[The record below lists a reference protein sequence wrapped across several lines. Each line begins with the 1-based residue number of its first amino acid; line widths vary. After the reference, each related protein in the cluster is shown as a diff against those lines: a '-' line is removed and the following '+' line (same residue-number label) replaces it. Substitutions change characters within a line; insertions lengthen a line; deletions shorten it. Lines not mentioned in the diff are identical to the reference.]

1 MRPPISAK
9 TRIAGVVGAPVRHSL
24 SPLIHNAWL
33 ESAGLD
39 AVYAAFEPPADRFA
53 AFIDGL
59 RGGVVLGLNVTVPFK
74 ETALA
79 MADEASARSKRAG
92 AANLLRFEPDG
103 RVLADNTDG
112 EGLLAALAAQA
123 PSLDLTAGPALVLG
137 AGGAARGAVAAL
149 LDAGAPKV
157 RLVNRTQSRAGAL
170 AASLNGPIEV
180 CASAAPAALS
190 DVALIVNATT
200 LGLGGGAGPEIDF
213 ADAAPTTVVMDMV
226 YRPLRTQFLGAAAR
240 RGLATA
246 DGLEMLIGQA
256 APSFEAFFGA
266 RPPALDVR
274 SLCLRA
280 LQETP

>member
-1 MRPPISAK
+1 MKPPISAK
-9 TRIAGVVGAPVRHSL
+9 TRIAGVAGAPVRHSL

-33 ESAGLD
+33 EAAGLD
-39 AVYAAFEPPADRFA
+39 AIYAAFEPPADRFA
-53 AFIDGL
+53 AFVDGL
-59 RGGVVLGLNVTVPFK
+59 RGGVALGLNVTVPFK

-79 MADEASARSKRAG
+79 MADEASDRARRAG
-92 AANLLRFEPDG
+92 AANLLRLEADG

-112 EGLLAALAAQA
+112 EGLLAALGVQA
-123 PSLDLTAGPALVLG
+123 SSLNLTAGPALVLG

-157 RLVNRTQSRAGAL
+157 RLVNRTQSRAHTL
-170 AASLNGPIEV
+170 AASLGGPIEV
-180 CASAAPAALS
+180 CAAAGPAALS

-200 LGLGGGAGPEIDF
+200 LGLGGGPGPEINFDH
-213 ADAAPTTVVMDMV
+213 APPTAVVMDMV
-226 YRPLRTQFLGAAAR
+226 YRPLRTQFLEAAAR

-256 APSFEAFFGA
+256 APCFEALFGA

-274 SLCLRA
+274 SLCLNA